1 MTNDEIKQK
10 ASEKEWDY
18 SASFKDKADDYE
30 NYLMNEARAE
40 GYEEG
45 TYNDFIAFMHEYDLP
60 DSQLTKGGQ
69 LFRDK
74 LIAVRDRIYKKAQ
87 ADLFKEL
94 EQTLLGKAFTEKLAS
109 QEHDRWSRWEIY
121 REDAVFA
128 SQHENMDGEGKINA
142 KIKDWTRK
150 RQTHYKDLTDKEQES
165 DRKEARRTLTL
176 IQEVIQALKSSKGI
190 E

>member
-74 LIAVRDRIYKKAQ
+74 LLAVRDRIYKKAQ
-87 ADLFKEL
+87 SDLFKEL
-94 EQTLLGKAFTEKLAS
+94 EDELNKKLNNQHFRTTDFKFIAG
-109 QEHDRWSRWEIY
+109 Y
-121 REDAVFA
+121 REA
-128 SQHENMDGEGKINA
+128 
-142 KIKDWTRK
+142 IKEM
-150 RQTHYKDLTDKEQES
+150 L
-165 DRKEARRTLTL
+165 
-176 IQEVIQALKSSKGI
+176 QALKSSKGI

>member
-1 MTNDEIKQK
+1 MTNDSKLLEKVLSK
-10 ASEKEWDY
+10 AKDEKPFINSLDEWDIKHIIENTGTP
-18 SASFKDKADDYE
+18 SAWHIKE
-30 NYLMNEARAE
+30 LLLLMEAEARAE

-74 LIAVRDRIYKKAQ
+74 LLAVRDRIYKKAQ

-94 EQTLLGKAFTEKLAS
+94 EDELNKKLNNQHFRTTDFKFIAG
-109 QEHDRWSRWEIY
+109 Y
-121 REDAVFA
+121 REA
-128 SQHENMDGEGKINA
+128 I
-142 KIKDWTRK
+142 
-150 RQTHYKDLTDKEQES
+150 
-165 DRKEARRTLTL
+165 KEA
-176 IQEVIQALKSSKGI
+176 IQALKSSKGI